1 MKQIDP
7 RSAFF
12 DGIAGQWDG
21 WHDLD
26 AVSAQLAAG
35 IAELGIG
42 EAETVVDV
50 GCGTGNL
57 TKALVERLD
66 EKGRVIA
73 LDISEGML
81 QAARGKVQDPR
92 IAWHRADASSLPLGQ
107 GEADRV
113 VFLAVWPHIEDKAA
127 AVAEAWRVLRPGG
140 FAHVWHL
147 AGREQVNAVHA
158 SGGAAIQND
167 LLASAADTA
176 AVLAQRGFEVTTEID
191 EADRYLVSAT
201 KPQRR

>member
-1 MKQIDP
+1 MKPIDP

-12 DGIAGQWDG
+12 DGIAAQWDG

-26 AVSAQLAAG
+26 AVAAQLAAG
-35 IAELGIG
+35 IAELGID

-66 EKGRVIA
+66 EKGRVVA

-107 GEADRV
+107 SEADRV

-140 FAHVWHL
+140 QTHVWHL
-147 AGREQVNAVHA
+147 GGREQVNAVHT
-158 SGGAAIQND
+158 SGGAAIRND
-167 LLASAADTA
+167 LLAPAADTA
-176 AVLAQRGFEVTTEID
+176 AVLAERGFEVTAVID
-191 EADRYLVSAT
+191 EVDRYLVSAT
-201 KPQRR
+201 KPHRR